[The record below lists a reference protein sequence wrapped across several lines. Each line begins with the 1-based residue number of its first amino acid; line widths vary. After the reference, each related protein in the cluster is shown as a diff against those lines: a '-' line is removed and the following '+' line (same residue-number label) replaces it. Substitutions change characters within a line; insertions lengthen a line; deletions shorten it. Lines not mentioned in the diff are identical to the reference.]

1 MRKLDARDCHRCGR
15 GELEPKHRRTSP
27 LDRSVILFDDAVEVL
42 AGSNT
47 HAPPRRMLS
56 SKQPE
61 GAMARLMAIE
71 GHLSRRTVR
80 MRGEGLPEERLGGG
94 DAAVL
99 AQEEVDAT
107 ALLPLALDRDLGLV
121 NAPGRLFLAR

>member
-1 MRKLDARDCHRCGR
+1 
-15 GELEPKHRRTSP
+15 
-27 LDRSVILFDDAVEVL
+27 
-42 AGSNT
+42 
-47 HAPPRRMLS
+47 MLS

-61 GAMARLMAIE
+61 GAMARPMAIE

-80 MRGEGLPEERLGGG
+80 MRGEGLREERLGGG

-107 ALLPLALDRDLGLV
+107 CLHWPLTEM
-121 NAPGRLFLAR
+121 